1 MKHLIVCFEKLFI
14 YYDNKYYYSEKF
26 KKGSENDIVGFILY
40 YNNDKKPLFYNY
52 DNRVIE
58 IFNKVDEIDIIRMIK
73 KNKNN
78 KFLSQTG
85 SWGFTTYSE
94 RLKYGDPRYTHSGI
108 VLKVIKSTDKLKKN
122 YVYPSGPGII
132 IQDQATGAWIGE
144 STYEFIVTEFN
155 DILETL
161 DPKYKEDFT
170 NKRDYV
176 CFIELCLRIKN
187 KCIQNDLIFMK
198 YY

>member
-1 MKHLIVCFEKLFI
+1 M
-14 YYDNKYYYSEKF
+14 N
-26 KKGSENDIVGFILY
+26 
-40 YNNDKKPLFYNY
+40 
-52 DNRVIE
+52 
-58 IFNKVDEIDIIRMIK
+58 
-73 KNKNN
+73 
-78 KFLSQTG
+78 G

-94 RLKYGDPRYTHSGI
+94 RIKFGDPKYTHNGI

-144 STYEFIVTEFN
+144 STYQFIIDEFS
-155 DILETL
+155 DILDSLKPEIRETL
-161 DPKYKEDFT
+161 KTK
-170 NKRDYV
+170 NIKRDYV

-187 KCIQNDLIFMK
+187 KCIQNDLIYMK